1 MIQPSPLD
9 SVTLPVKPEGR
20 QTPRNKV
27 VGLAYITIGASN
39 GGIVLNV
46 SEGGLCFHAI
56 APVRQEGTVR
66 FWFLEQNQRIEAE
79 GELAW
84 TDETRKIGG
93 LRFTA
98 LPAEGRQQVRNWISE
113 AATRLAA
120 DQGFAASA
128 PLRAFAAPGAGR
140 PDTKVRSGSPLAVVS
155 TKVKVPRIG
164 GFFGGL
170 AIGLLVSLLVAAA
183 FLFKAHRRE
192 LGESLIKWGQRL
204 AAKPQALT
212 QTPASGTVSPE
223 PAQSPVLRHE
233 KLPRQP
239 LADGA
244 NSQQAKLKPAA
255 LPPTALTISGG
266 RVPAGRAAAAAAAI
280 SPTPPTI
287 SLPTISVVPNT
298 NLIPGTT
305 VTAVPQLAPAN
316 HRDGHAEA
324 SRVEN
329 TGSNSGMYFEIG
341 KFKDELGARN
351 TTNELAQLGFHA
363 SIIQKGRL
371 WTNSYYV
378 LVGPYGDDEQAAAHK
393 NLVSLGFNPRAFER
407 GSRNFGVLG
416 ACDAIRRMLRSG
428 LNTSHL
434 PAGDC
439 TIRWESYSAHA
450 IVKFVQDNAVVATA
464 NGKWVKA
471 GVTHEWDAL
480 VYRKNEDGS
489 RTLLEIQFAGTSN
502 TLVFGKSS

>member
-1 MIQPSPLD
+1 M
-9 SVTLPVKPEGR
+9 
-20 QTPRNKV
+20 
-27 VGLAYITIGASN
+27 
-39 GGIVLNV
+39 
-46 SEGGLCFHAI
+46 
-56 APVRQEGTVR
+56 
-66 FWFLEQNQRIEAE
+66 EQNQRIEAE

-120 DQGFAASA
+120 DQGFAATV

-155 TKVKVPRIG
+155 TKVKVPRMG

-212 QTPASGTVSPE
+212 QTPSQAVSPAPGTVSPE
-223 PAQSPVLRHE
+223 PAQSRVLRHE

-255 LPPTALTISGG
+255 LPPAALTISGG
-266 RVPAGRAAAAAAAI
+266 RVPAGRAAAAVAAI

-287 SLPTISVVPNT
+287 PLPTSSVVPNT

-305 VTAVPQLAPAN
+305 VTAVPQLALAN

-329 TGSNSGMYFEIG
+329 TGSNSEMYFEIG
-341 KFKDELGARN
+341 KFKDELGARKHDQR
-351 TTNELAQLGFHA
+351 TGATRVSCIHYSE
-363 SIIQKGRL
+363 RL
-371 WTNSYYV
+371 
-378 LVGPYGDDEQAAAHK
+378 
-393 NLVSLGFNPRAFER
+393 SLDKFLLRT
-407 GSRNFGVLG
+407 SRPL
-416 ACDAIRRMLRSG
+416 
-428 LNTSHL
+428 
-434 PAGDC
+434 
-439 TIRWESYSAHA
+439 W
-450 IVKFVQDNAVVATA
+450 
-464 NGKWVKA
+464 
-471 GVTHEWDAL
+471 
-480 VYRKNEDGS
+480 
-489 RTLLEIQFAGTSN
+489 
-502 TLVFGKSS
+502 